1 MATQINNTASA
12 TYTYGRNIRDS
23 ATSNTT
29 STLLIKE
36 FAISAYKS
44 SLNTS
49 FRSGENIT
57 YYIVISN
64 DGTGTLYNVT
74 ISDDLGGAGALLA
87 YVDSS
92 ATVNING
99 TITSITPT
107 TATPLSFVL
116 PSPLTAGEKATISF
130 IARVNSTIS
139 DSVTTI
145 TNTATIQANSG
156 SASGSVVSVSPSPTY
171 TLQAQEYANIT
182 MSKTAS
188 TNQITIGES
197 FNYIITLVNNGS
209 LDATGVVISDTLP
222 TNFEISSITSL
233 TNGVQTTFDSSD
245 YTLESSTNTLTL
257 PNVSSSKSI
266 TVPGATTSGNGVT
279 VVTIT
284 GSITS

>member
-44 SLNTS
+44 SLNPT
-49 FRSGENIT
+49 FRAGENIS

-74 ISDDLGGAGALLA
+74 ISDDLGGSGSVLSF
-87 YVDSS
+87 VDSS
-92 ATVNING
+92 ATLNING
-99 TITSITPT
+99 TISSITPT

-116 PSPLTAGEKATISF
+116 PSPLSAGEKATISF
-130 IARVNSTIS
+130 IARVNSTLS
-139 DSVTTI
+139 DLVTTI

-156 SASGSVVSVSPSPTY
+156 STSGAVISVTPSPTY
-171 TLQAQEYANIT
+171 TLEAQEYANVT
-182 MSKTAS
+182 MTKTAS
-188 TNQITIGES
+188 TNQITVGES
-197 FNYIITLVNNGS
+197 FNYIITLVNNGT
-209 LDATGVVISDTLP
+209 LDATGVVITDILP
-222 TNFEISSITSL
+222 TNFAITNITSL
-233 TNGVQTTFDSSD
+233 SNGVQTTFDSSD

-257 PNVSSSKSI
+257 PSVSSSKSI
-266 TVPGATTSGNGVT
+266 TVPGATTSGDGVT
-279 VVTIT
+279 TITIT
-284 GSITS
+284 GSITQ